1 MAVTLLIATFVIF
14 GSLFL
19 APGNPITFLTQGRTA
34 SPEVVAQLEAQ
45 YHLNDPFLVQYG
57 KWLLGVLQGDLG
69 RSILLN
75 QEITGILG
83 PLAVNTLFLVGYAA
97 VLIVVVGLVVGVLAG
112 LKPGWVDSVLMTGAT
127 VMMSV
132 PAFVAAVV
140 LILVFSVQLG
150 WFPVFGAGEGFL
162 GRLHHTTLPAIS
174 LAMMSIAFMA
184 RLTRVSVRQELNSEH
199 FQTGISRGLP
209 YGLVVRRHV
218 LRNAAVPVLT
228 TAGVAV
234 ATLIAITTVVEQI
247 FQLNGLGSYLLSAVQ
262 RQDFPV
268 VQAICLIYV
277 AVFIIFNTLIDLSYS
292 LLDPRIPLGSTEAA
306 K

>member
-34 SPEVVAQLEAQ
+34 SPEVIAQLEAQ
-45 YHLNDPFLVQYG
+45 YHLNEPFLVQYG

-83 PLAVNTLFLVGYAA
+83 PLAINTLFLVGYAA
-97 VLIVVVGLVVGVLAG
+97 VLIVVIGMVVGVFAG
-112 LKPGWVDSVLMTGAT
+112 LKPGWVDGVLMTAAT

-162 GRLHHTTLPAIS
+162 DRLHHTTLPAIS

-277 AVFIIFNTLIDLSYS
+277 AVFIVFNTLIDLSYS